1 MKNIVAVVG
10 VALALAV
17 GGLGYWLGGRQAA
30 SPGHAHPQPALPAIA
45 PAAQT
50 FVCPMHPHIAQDHPG
65 ACPICGMDLVAMKD
79 ASGAEARQIHVDA
92 ATQQKLGVRLAHA
105 EVVALTHDIATYAT
119 LVPDKTSVLRI
130 TPNVEGLL
138 TRLHLHQIGQRVAR
152 GQLMFELSSQEAL
165 ALQYEYLDIRR
176 RAQPALQ
183 MVDERRAQNRGLIE
197 QARQSGDAAEL
208 ERAERGARDSEDQ
221 LAAILR
227 PMARDRERLALRL
240 KQIGFSDAQLE
251 DLLKTGRAHATVAVR
266 APHDCVVQAVMVRPG
281 MSVDAMTEIVQCVDP
296 STAQLEIVLY
306 PDQIGWVEAGNAVTI
321 RFADGST
328 LKTRLGPL
336 PPLLDEATRTLRV
349 RMPLTGGHS
358 PLLGE
363 FAQVTLHT
371 TPREVL
377 AVPKSA
383 VIRSGRGDFVM
394 RALDKG
400 HFMPVEVATGLES
413 ATHVAIR
420 DGLDAGDAVAVNG
433 HFLLDAAASIADTV
447 QRMRAGQKPAE

>member
-1 MKNIVAVVG
+1 MNKTILAGLLLAGVVG
-10 VALALAV
+10 AA
-17 GGLGYWLGGRQAA
+17 GYGFGVRQGADHRRQAD
-30 SPGHAHPQPALPAIA
+30 ALPAIA
-45 PAAQT
+45 PAART
-50 FVCPMHPHIAQDHPG
+50 FVCPMHPHIAQGHPG
-65 ACPICGMDLVAMKD
+65 ECPICGMDLVAMQD

-92 ATQQKLGVRLAHA
+92 ATQQKLGVRLARA
-105 EVVALTHDIATYAT
+105 EVVTLTHDIATHAT
-119 LVPDKTSVLRI
+119 LVPDERAVLRI

-152 GQLMFELSSQEAL
+152 GEPMFELSSQEAL

-176 RAQPALQ
+176 RAQPAQQ
-183 MVDERRAQNRGLIE
+183 MVDERRAQNRALIE
-197 QARQSGDAAEL
+197 QARLSNDAAEL
-208 ERAERGARDSEDQ
+208 ERAERGARDSEEQ
-221 LAAILR
+221 LDAILR

-240 KQIGFSDAQLE
+240 KQIGFTDAMLE
-251 DLLKTGRAHATVAVR
+251 DLLKTGKAHATVAVR

-296 STAQLEIVLY
+296 STAQLEIALY
-306 PDQIGWVEAGNAVTI
+306 PDQLGWVAAGDAVTL

-349 RMPLTGGHS
+349 RMPLAGTHS

-371 TPREVL
+371 APREVL

-383 VIRSGRGDFVM
+383 VI
-394 RALDKG
+394 
-400 HFMPVEVATGLES
+400 
-413 ATHVAIR
+413 
-420 DGLDAGDAVAVNG
+420 
-433 HFLLDAAASIADTV
+433 
-447 QRMRAGQKPAE
+447 